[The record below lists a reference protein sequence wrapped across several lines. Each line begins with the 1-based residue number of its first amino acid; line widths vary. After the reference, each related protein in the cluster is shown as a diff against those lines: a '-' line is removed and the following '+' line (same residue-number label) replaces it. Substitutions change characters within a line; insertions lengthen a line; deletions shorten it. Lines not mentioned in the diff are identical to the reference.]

1 MAILVSLFTDCREK
15 GVFSALFYFTRVVPA
30 NGPVDFR
37 SGHSLSAGRS
47 WSLLGA
53 LAPVGSPVT
62 SDPAGVECPPLQSTG
77 RQIKQLYC
85 YTLFI

>member
-1 MAILVSLFTDCREK
+1 M
-15 GVFSALFYFTRVVPA
+15 VPA

-62 SDPAGVECPPLQSTG
+62 SISRRSRVPSAPINMEANKPKVFCNTPFQ
-77 RQIKQLYC
+77 
-85 YTLFI
+85 TLLVANFFIF